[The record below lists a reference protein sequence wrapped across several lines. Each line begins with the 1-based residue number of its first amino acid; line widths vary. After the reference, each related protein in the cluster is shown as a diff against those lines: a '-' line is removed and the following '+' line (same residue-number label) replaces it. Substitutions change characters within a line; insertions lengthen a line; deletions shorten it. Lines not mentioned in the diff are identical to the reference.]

1 MSAKETAKVLV
12 KVLENFP
19 KEKLTDLSFREAQLD
34 RFRPVAGIKN
44 PEKSTG
50 KSLADIVGQVNPY
63 KIKELDVKSDENF
76 SEDSLLHQIQ
86 SLKTIQSNQ
95 YRDYYYTTDKLL
107 RPQGNPTYYERL
119 VAEINGEG
127 KENFITG
134 MRTVILGK

>member
-44 PEKSTG
+44 PEKNTG

-76 SEDSLLHQIQ
+76 SEESLLHQIQ